1 MSVFKRPESSRY
13 VIEVRWRGLPRL
25 KLSTGSTNKSR
36 AAAMERT
43 LHALRDVGRL
53 DVLRLLGEGKL
64 RLADVHEDYLRDP
77 AALQQRVSKVASP
90 VLGPLVDEWLKWLE
104 SPGVLS
110 TKTRRP
116 FSARTAYRY
125 RESWQRLFR
134 VLPRGREATLADITK
149 GFIAEFREAR
159 RRDGKAGSTINRDL
173 CALSGFRRWCEE
185 DRELAVPVLKLPRE
199 REPSGRERWLSADD
213 LRELECGTPREWW
226 PLFATLAF
234 TGLRIG
240 EAQGLRGGDVRLA
253 ERRIT
258 VHDESRRLKT
268 AGSVRD
274 VPIPEPL
281 ARLLAEHLT
290 RYPIGPSDF
299 VFGLPFGDYRAAR
312 RMFTRSCL
320 RAGLHKI
327 TLHDLRHTFAVHAA
341 QSGVPIPRI
350 QKLLGH
356 ATVAMAMRYMKHA
369 PEAYFAEDAAK
380 VAGSLTGDLDR
391 ERKERVT
398 LARQGVR
405 RLDAS

>member
-1 MSVFKRPESSRY
+1 MSVFKRLESTRY
-13 VIEVRWRGLPRL
+13 VVEVRWRGLPRL

-43 LHALRDVGRL
+43 LHALRDVGRY
-53 DVLRLLGEGKL
+53 DVLRLLSEGKL

-77 AALQQRVSKVASP
+77 AALQQRVAKVASP

-104 SPGVLS
+104 SPGALS

-116 FSARTAYRY
+116 FSPRTAYRY
-125 RESWQRLFR
+125 HESWQRLFR
-134 VLPRGREATLADITK
+134 VLPKGRDASLADITK
-149 GFIAEFREAR
+149 GFLAEFREAR
-159 RRDGKAGSTINRDL
+159 RREGKAGSTINRDL
-173 CALSGFRRWCEE
+173 CALSAFRRWCEE

-213 LRELECGTPREWW
+213 LRDLDCATPREWW

-240 EAQGLRGGDVRLA
+240 EAQGLRGGDVRLS

-258 VHDESRRLKT
+258 VHDGTRRLKT
-268 AGSVRD
+268 TGSVRD

-290 RYPIGPSDF
+290 RYPIRPSDF
-299 VFGLPFGDYRAAR
+299 LFGSPYSDYRAAR
-312 RMFTRSCL
+312 RMFTRSCR
-320 RAGLHKI
+320 RAGLHKV

-380 VAGSLTGDLDR
+380 VAGSLTGERGR
-391 ERKERVT
+391 EESARAE
-398 LARQGVR
+398 LARARIAQ
-405 RLDAS
+405 A

>member
-1 MSVFKRPESSRY
+1 MSVFKRPESRRY
-13 VIEVRWRGLPRL
+13 VVEVRWRGLPRL
-25 KLSTGSTNKSR
+25 KLSTGSTNR
-36 AAAMERT
+36 ARAGAMERT

-64 RLADVHEDYLRDP
+64 RLADVHEDYQRDP
-77 AALQQRVSKVASP
+77 TALQQRVAKVASP

-104 SPGVLS
+104 SPAALS
-110 TKTRRP
+110 SKTRRP

-134 VLPRGREATLADITK
+134 ILPRGRDATLADITK

-159 RRDGKAGSTINRDL
+159 RREGTAGSTINRDL
-173 CALSGFRRWCEE
+173 CALSAFRRWCAEE
-185 DRELAVPVLKLPRE
+185 RDLSVTALKLPRE
-199 REPSGRERWLSADD
+199 REPAGRERWLSAEE
-213 LRELECGTPREWW
+213 LRDLECATPREWW

-240 EAQGLRGGDVRLA
+240 EAQGLRGGEVRLA

-258 VHDESRRLKT
+258 VSERVRSLKT

-281 ARLLAEHLT
+281 ARLLAEHVT
-290 RYPIGPSDF
+290 RYPIGPNDLL
-299 VFGLPFGDYRAAR
+299 FGAPFNDYRAAR
-312 RMFTRSCL
+312 RVFSRACRS
-320 RAGLHKI
+320 AGLHKV

-341 QSGVPIPRI
+341 QAGVPIPRI

-369 PEAYFAEDAAK
+369 PEAYFVEDAAR
-380 VAGSLTGDLDR
+380 VAGSLTGARDR
-391 ERKERVT
+391 EEEARVE
-398 LARQGVR
+398 LVRAR
-405 RLDAS
+405 LTKA